1 MSAKRL
7 PTVAVLSIYW
17 EVLQEVLEIQG
28 YENLIHH
35 SPYEVV
41 DKTPYG
47 TASHVFAR
55 LTCEAMEEMSRL
67 N

>member
-7 PTVAVLSIYW
+7 LTVEVLSIYW
-17 EVLQEVLEIQG
+17 EELQELLELQG

-35 SPYEVV
+35 SPYEVAE
-41 DKTPYG
+41 KTPYG
-47 TASHVFAR
+47 TASHVLAE
-55 LTCEAMEEMSRL
+55 LTCRAMEEMSRL